1 MGDDQPLLIL
11 VAGVEGCGK
20 TTFIGCFKNAF
31 LQSLPQY
38 PLFQGILG
46 HLSFASESP
55 LTESETL
62 ELLRKAKTMGYK
74 LTIYYIFSGKLL
86 SLSRSRYRALVNGHP
101 FDETE
106 FRKSYDKSYK
116 NLAECF
122 DLADLIFF
130 VRNQKNFEFL
140 SAFEPKNTRRD
151 DFYEALLKVKNSVDA
166 IK

>member
-20 TTFIGCFKNAF
+20 TTFISCFKNAF

-46 HLSFASESP
+46 HLSFASESS
-55 LTESETL
+55 LVDSQTL
-62 ELLRKAKTMGYK
+62 ELLQKAKTIGYK
-74 LTIYYIFSGKLL
+74 ITIYYIFSGKLL
-86 SLSRSRYRALVNGHP
+86 SLSRSHYRVLVGGQA
-101 FDETE
+101 FDEKE
-106 FRKSYDKSYK
+106 FHNSYDKSYK
-116 NLAECF
+116 GLAECF

-140 SAFEPKNTRRD
+140 SAFEPKKMKQE
-151 DFYEALLKVKNSVDA
+151 DFYRALLKVKNSVDA